1 MGVALRISRDL
12 AYIRS
17 EEFRDLCR
25 TRPEDFTRRRKLTA
39 EVLAESLLARRGR
52 TLSIE
57 LRDMRRD
64 AGVDVTKWGYL
75 KAREKMRPE
84 ALRELMRHHARS
96 VYADGDATLFHGMV
110 VVDVD
115 GSSANVPT
123 NDETLERYG
132 NASCPD
138 AKPQAAI
145 GISEAFD
152 PLTDQ
157 LLDISLHRGKF
168 NERAQVANH
177 LVAASWVTGGLPL
190 LFIGDRGYPSLL
202 LMALIE
208 CAGEHYLIRCS
219 KGFLTPE
226 FRAAEEAGGDLWID
240 VRLTRHRLKDQ
251 AKTDPDA
258 VDALVALG
266 TLRVRFCIVDIGGEE
281 PERLVTNLGED
292 VLPHEGLKGC
302 YWMRWPAETTYEYM
316 KDRLQME
323 NFTGTK
329 PVLIEQDVYATGYL
343 ANLAFDLARE
353 ADEAAGERIEAEGKE
368 YKHEM
373 VANRTFAIGSLK
385 EDLYSL
391 VLAGEREREALMA
404 TLVEEVSHELVPVR
418 TGRPAYPRDGL
429 SGRARRYS
437 NTHKR
442 AF

>member
-1 MGVALRISRDL
+1 MGVAERISRDL
-12 AYIRS
+12 ALVRS
-17 EEFRDLCR
+17 EEFRALCR

-39 EVLAESLLARRGR
+39 DVLAESVLARKGR

-57 LRDMRRD
+57 LRDVRRD
-64 AGVDVTKWGYL
+64 AGVDVTKQGYL

-84 ALRELMRHHARS
+84 ALLELMRHHAQG
-96 VYADGDATLFHGMV
+96 VYADGRGALFHGMV

-132 NASCPD
+132 NASGSGK
-138 AKPQAAI
+138 AQAAI
-145 GISEAFD
+145 GISAAFD

-157 LLDISLHRGKF
+157 LLDLSLHRGKF
-168 NERAQVANH
+168 NERAQVADH
-177 LVAASWVTGGLPL
+177 LVAASRVTGGLPL
-190 LFIGDRGYPSLL
+190 LLIGDRGYPSLL

-219 KGFLTPE
+219 KGFLSPE
-226 FRAAEEAGGDLWID
+226 FRAAAEAGGDLWLD

-251 AKTDPDA
+251 AKTDPGA

-266 TLRVRFCIVDIGGEE
+266 ALRVRFCVVDTGGED
-281 PERLVTNLGED
+281 PELLVTNLGED
-292 VLPHEGLKGC
+292 VAPRSELKDC
-302 YWMRWPAETTYEYM
+302 YWMRWPAETAYEYM

-329 PVLIEQDVYATGYL
+329 PVLIEQDVYATAYL

-353 ADEAAGERIEAEGKE
+353 ADEAAGERIEAEGRE

-373 VANRTFAIGSLK
+373 AANRTFAIGALK
-385 EDLYSL
+385 EDLYRL
-391 VLAGEREREALMA
+391 VLAGERERKVLMA
-404 TLVEEVSHELVPVR
+404 SLVEEVSRKLVPVR
-418 TGRPAYPRDGL
+418 PGRPAYPRDGL
-429 SGRARRYS
+429 TGRARRYS